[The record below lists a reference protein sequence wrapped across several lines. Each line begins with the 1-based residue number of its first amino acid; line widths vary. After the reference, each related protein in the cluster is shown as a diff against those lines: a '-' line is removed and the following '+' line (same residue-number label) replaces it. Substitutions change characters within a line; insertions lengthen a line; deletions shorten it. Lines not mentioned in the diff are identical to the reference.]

1 MKKTIVILSIIAL
14 AGMSGCIGVEEFT
27 ASEPSINNQTLDDTG
42 FEKASNETININESR
57 EILGSKRGAKIT
69 SHVAVYEKKLVNS
82 DLDVSEQSIE
92 DVNVSRILEATDTDP
107 LDYATV
113 ENVANESDQLT
124 EEDIRFILES
134 QDTNLK
140 QVAEQNNVDLDD
152 LVTKERII
160 QRVGEEKIK
169 EEIQSNTNTDTPSS
183 IYTVVSTP
191 SAGILGT
198 ELNPLVQAPTDEIV
212 NIVKEQNNNQ
222 NLEIGNRTDSY
233 TIEDGDGNVINVEK
247 YDVTINSGNGQEID
261 GKLHIST
268 KTDSEGGDV
277 LLMAGIYPNLVQAQS
292 DIDEMMI
299 SSST

>member
-1 MKKTIVILSIIAL
+1 MSIIAL